1 MNAFVSTVPAV
12 TPATHPDIDAM
23 IDVAPPRFAACDR
36 RTETRTGAAAPP
48 GRVEVRFQ
56 QPLVVAAPLVA
67 IVTAGLIALGVWQL
81 ARYEYKNDLEAQ
93 RADHIA
99 ATPLS
104 LGDTAALAPQEMDY
118 RRVALDGRWDHARTL
133 TIASRIRFGI
143 RGEEVVVPL
152 LPGDGGAAILVNR
165 GWYPL
170 TERERVLASLTT
182 STEASVG
189 GLARYVANG
198 NARQLTSGAWTGF
211 DVPSMTA
218 SLPYPAQPWGV
229 IEGELLAREPVTPP
243 AGLPAQGFTGYENTV
258 PHLEYALTWF
268 GLAVALLV
276 TAYLRLLRPRGGSD

>member
-1 MNAFVSTVPAV
+1 
-12 TPATHPDIDAM
+12 
-23 IDVAPPRFAACDR
+23 
-36 RTETRTGAAAPP
+36 
-48 GRVEVRFQ
+48 VRFQ
-56 QPLVVAAPLVA
+56 PPLVVAAPLVA
-67 IVTAGLIALGVWQL
+67 IVTAGLVALGVWQL
-81 ARYEYKNDLEAQ
+81 ARHGYKSDIESQ
-93 RADHIA
+93 RADRIA

-104 LGDTAALAPQEMDY
+104 LGDTATLAPEEMDY
-118 RRVALDGRWDHARTL
+118 RRVALDGRWDHGHTL

-143 RGEEVVVPL
+143 RGQEVVVPL
-152 LPGDGGAAILVNR
+152 LPEDGGAAILVNR

-170 TERERVLASLTT
+170 TERERVLASLAAE
-182 STEASVG
+182 TEASIG

-198 NARQLTSGAWTGF
+198 NARQIASGAWTGF
-211 DVPSMTA
+211 DVPSMAA

-243 AGLPAQGFTGYENTV
+243 AELPAQGFTGYENTV